1 MRDAGQDPCRASRR
15 IAASASGATRI
26 SPVRAVTRRRRRYH
40 QQVADTSSAP
50 TNRSGGIA
58 RWLNDAPAV
67 LVANPTAQSGRAGDL
82 IRVARALLDEAHVP
96 HRFVATEPEGRTIDR
111 VRDVIDNDGA
121 RVVIYMGGDGTF
133 AEVAKGIIASSHAH
147 DVAMGMLPTGTAN
160 DQGKSFGL
168 SAGAGALARNVAV
181 IAAGEVVGCDV
192 GQLVIER
199 GAREVHRDLF
209 FDSFSIGLGA
219 ASLETR
225 NRDRER
231 VGRIPGLGA
240 VYRDQLVYAGAVLQR
255 FVESYVVDIKFD
267 VDTVIDG
274 QVVAF
279 EDVLDI
285 IIKNTK
291 IFGGEWIFD
300 PGAESDD
307 GRFELVPVTGRRDF
321 GTKLLGS
328 LRRSPVGI
336 DDLASLGF
344 QHAPP
349 IRGAHFDLTVRGAPL
364 PAAQCDGEEL
374 PAGDRYRVDAV
385 PRALRLI
392 VPRAHVDGRG
402 LPPAGSATEG

>member
-1 MRDAGQDPCRASRR
+1 MRRVVVIHGNSCVLPLTPGAGYHSTVAGTDNSDGRAPR
-15 IAASASGATRI
+15 
-26 SPVRAVTRRRRRYH
+26 
-40 QQVADTSSAP
+40 
-50 TNRSGGIA
+50 GIA
-58 RWLNDAPAV
+58 RWLQDAPAV
-67 LVANPTAQSGRAGDL
+67 LVANPTAHSGKAADW

-96 HRFVATEPEGRTIDR
+96 HRFVATEPDGRTIDR
-111 VRDVIDNDGA
+111 VREVIDDTGV

-133 AEVAKGIIASSHAH
+133 AEVAKGIFASRHAAAI
-147 DVAMGMLPTGTAN
+147 AMGMLPTGTAN

-168 SAGAGALARNVAV
+168 LAGASALERNVAV
-181 IAAGEVVGCDV
+181 IAVGEVVGCDV
-192 GQLVIER
+192 GRLVIER
-199 GAREVHRDLF
+199 GTKEIHRDLF

-240 VYRDQLVYAGAVLQR
+240 LYRDQLVYAGAVLQR

-267 VDTVIDG
+267 LDAVIDG
-274 QVVAF
+274 TVQHF
-279 EDVLDI
+279 ENLLDVI
-285 IIKNTK
+285 VKNTK

-300 PGAESDD
+300 PSIESDD
-307 GRFELVPVTGRRDF
+307 GRFELVPVAGRRDL

-336 DDLASLGF
+336 DDLQLLGF
-344 QHAPP
+344 SHADAVK
-349 IRGAHFDLTVRGAPL
+349 GAHFDLRVHGHPL

-374 PAGDRYRVDAV
+374 PAGERYRISVV

-392 VPRAHVDGRG
+392 VPRDHVD
-402 LPPAGSATEG
+402 PAM

>member
-1 MRDAGQDPCRASRR
+1 MLDGRPKRARPRVRQFAEAEAYSARAEYHSTVAETDAVRDR
-15 IAASASGATRI
+15 
-26 SPVRAVTRRRRRYH
+26 
-40 QQVADTSSAP
+40 AP
-50 TNRSGGIA
+50 TNRSVGIQP
-58 RWLNDAPAV
+58 WLNDAPAV
-67 LVANPTAQSGRAGDL
+67 LVANPTAHSGKAADW
-82 IRVARALLDEAHVP
+82 IRKARALLDEAGVP

-111 VRDVIDNDGA
+111 VREAIDDGGA

-133 AEVAKGIIASSHAH
+133 AEVAKGIFASHHAR

-168 SAGAGALARNVAV
+168 SAGSGALARNVEV
-181 IAAGEVVGCDV
+181 IAGGETVGCDV
-192 GQLVIER
+192 GRLVIER
-199 GAREVHRDLF
+199 GERAIHRDLF

-267 VDTVIDG
+267 VDAVIDG
-274 QVVAF
+274 TVHHF
-279 EDVLDI
+279 EHVLDI
-285 IIKNTK
+285 IVKNTK

-300 PGAESDD
+300 SRTESDD
-307 GRFELVPVTGRRDF
+307 GKFELVPVSGRRDF
-321 GTKLLGS
+321 GTKLLGT
-328 LRRSPVGI
+328 LRHSPVGV
-336 DDLASLGF
+336 DDLGLLGF
-344 QHAPP
+344 SHAAAVSGARFELT
-349 IRGAHFDLTVRGAPL
+349 IRNATL

-374 PAGDRYRVDAV
+374 PAGERYRIEAV

-392 VPRAHVDGRG
+392 VPRDHVEPGM
-402 LPPAGSATEG
+402 